1 MPFNYLIKWQRT
13 NPEKVVVEAYHKYPK
28 TKEEKN
34 KPFFIIGKARGG
46 GLLSIRHLL
55 ENAAQKN
62 PTKKRGDITKIFL
75 SETDP
80 VAYEM
85 VYRIGLA
92 VALIGKAKTQ
102 EEIEKGTRYVL
113 NVMPEEIWFW
123 TSKLLD
129 DEINSK
135 ALDALAI
142 MSGATTPKSS
152 KKHQSTVPGEFWPK
166 VRERMKTKAIQLYRL
181 DHPGAQE
188 EPSLKEL
195 KKAGYMKIAK
205 NEALKEIQAEKK

>member
-1 MPFNYLIKWQRT
+1 MATDKPRKSSRRSVPQI
-13 NPEKVVVEAYHKYPK
+13 PEDKRG
-28 TKEEKN
+28 KN
-34 KPFFIIGKARGG
+34 KPFFVIGKAKGG
-46 GLLSIRHLL
+46 GLLAIRHLL

-62 PTKKRGDITKIFL
+62 PTKKQGDITKIFL

-92 VALIGKAKTQ
+92 VALIDKAKTQ
-102 EEIEKGTRYVL
+102 EEIEKGARYVL

-142 MSGATTPKSS
+142 ISGATPLKSS
-152 KKHQSTVPGEFWPK
+152 KAKHCSTVPGEFWPK

-181 DHPGAQE
+181 DHPE
-188 EPSLKEL
+188 HR
-195 KKAGYMKIAK
+195 K
-205 NEALKEIQAEKK
+205 NPR

>member
-1 MPFNYLIKWQRT
+1 M
-13 NPEKVVVEAYHKYPK
+13 
-28 TKEEKN
+28 
-34 KPFFIIGKARGG
+34 
-46 GLLSIRHLL
+46 L

-62 PTKKRGDITKIFL
+62 PTKKQGNITKIFL

-92 VALIGKAKTQ
+92 VALISKAKTQ
-102 EEIEKGTRYVL
+102 EEMKGDKIVL

-135 ALDALAI
+135 SLDALAI
-142 MSGATTPKSS
+142 ISGASHSKSH
-152 KKHQSTVPGEFWPK
+152 KTKHQSTLPGEFWPK
-166 VRERMKTKAIQLYRL
+166 
-181 DHPGAQE
+181 
-188 EPSLKEL
+188 
-195 KKAGYMKIAK
+195 
-205 NEALKEIQAEKK
+205 